1 LVGRI
6 PADEQPAHSGKP
18 QLRSGAAESHIG
30 PPTTLDV
37 ERLAGRGAFRVPAE
51 AVAEL
56 VRTNDDRPPT
66 VAL

>member
-18 QLRSGAAESHIG
+18 QLRSGTCDSDIG
-30 PPTTLDV
+30 ATTPLDMK
-37 ERLAGRGAFRVPAE
+37 RLAGRGALHVPAE